1 MSLLCWALGLA
12 ALDELTGAEDDCET
26 ARRETGALRRANE
39 MNERRINQLEDELRE
54 LKRER
59 GEWRGRYS

>member
-1 MSLLCWALGLA
+1 MSVLGWMLGLA
-12 ALDELTGAEDDCET
+12 AYNALTDAKENGEE
-26 ARRETGALRRANE
+26 ARREAGALRRANE

-59 GEWRGRYS
+59 GWRNRYS

>member
-12 ALDELTGAEDDCET
+12 AYDALTDAEENGEE
-26 ARRETGALRRANE
+26 ARREAGALRRANE
-39 MNERRINQLEDELRE
+39 MNEQRIRRLEDELRE

>member
-12 ALDELTGAEDDCET
+12 ALDELTGTEDDCET
-26 ARRETGALRRANE
+26 AWREAGALRRANE

-59 GEWRGRYS
+59 GWRNRYS

>member
-1 MSLLCWALGLA
+1 MSVIGWMLGLA
-12 ALDELTGAEDDCET
+12 AYDALTDAEENGEE
-26 ARRETGALRRANE
+26 AWREAGALRRANE

-59 GEWRGRYS
+59 GWRNRYS